1 MGQVVGQ
8 QTVRRGPVVAEP
20 EEGAVAM
27 GHLLGQDLQ
36 GRPGPQKGGRGV
48 VRQVAKIAE
57 LHDALETLRA
67 IVLGEI
73 EDLGSQAP
81 LVDVEAANVVGDRL
95 IQGAVLRR
103 GGEHREHDEQVEPIV
118 VGGIKS
124 PSHLAQA
131 ELISVVSDE
140 GRRPVV
146 GLHHGDVRRRIERL
160 GVGDGPGAT
169 RHDSAQRPD
178 SPQDACPNHVA
189 PLPFAAMSDKPT
201 IRVVAAEAERD
212 GRYLITQR
220 RPEATLPLLWEFP
233 GGKVEPGETDADAL
247 ARELREE
254 MDIRVEVGDE
264 VLAVQR
270 EYDKYF
276 IDFHVYS
283 VWILSQ
289 EIKTLQVHD
298 YRWVTVAELADY
310 EFPAADQ
317 ESVDQQLRGR

>member
-1 MGQVVGQ
+1 
-8 QTVRRGPVVAEP
+8 
-20 EEGAVAM
+20 
-27 GHLLGQDLQ
+27 
-36 GRPGPQKGGRGV
+36 
-48 VRQVAKIAE
+48 
-57 LHDALETLRA
+57 
-67 IVLGEI
+67 
-73 EDLGSQAP
+73 
-81 LVDVEAANVVGDRL
+81 
-95 IQGAVLRR
+95 
-103 GGEHREHDEQVEPIV
+103 
-118 VGGIKS
+118 
-124 PSHLAQA
+124 
-131 ELISVVSDE
+131 
-140 GRRPVV
+140 
-146 GLHHGDVRRRIERL
+146 
-160 GVGDGPGAT
+160 
-169 RHDSAQRPD
+169 
-178 SPQDACPNHVA
+178 
-189 PLPFAAMSDKPT
+189 MSDKPT

-317 ESVDQQLRGR
+317 ESVDQLLRGR

>member
-1 MGQVVGQ
+1 
-8 QTVRRGPVVAEP
+8 
-20 EEGAVAM
+20 
-27 GHLLGQDLQ
+27 
-36 GRPGPQKGGRGV
+36 
-48 VRQVAKIAE
+48 
-57 LHDALETLRA
+57 
-67 IVLGEI
+67 
-73 EDLGSQAP
+73 
-81 LVDVEAANVVGDRL
+81 
-95 IQGAVLRR
+95 
-103 GGEHREHDEQVEPIV
+103 
-118 VGGIKS
+118 
-124 PSHLAQA
+124 
-131 ELISVVSDE
+131 
-140 GRRPVV
+140 
-146 GLHHGDVRRRIERL
+146 
-160 GVGDGPGAT
+160 
-169 RHDSAQRPD
+169 
-178 SPQDACPNHVA
+178 
-189 PLPFAAMSDKPT
+189 MSDKPT

-233 GGKVEPGETDADAL
+233 GGKVEPGESDAQAL

-264 VLAVQR
+264 VLTVQR

-317 ESVDQQLRGR
+317 ESVDQLLRGR

>member
-1 MGQVVGQ
+1 
-8 QTVRRGPVVAEP
+8 
-20 EEGAVAM
+20 
-27 GHLLGQDLQ
+27 
-36 GRPGPQKGGRGV
+36 
-48 VRQVAKIAE
+48 
-57 LHDALETLRA
+57 
-67 IVLGEI
+67 
-73 EDLGSQAP
+73 
-81 LVDVEAANVVGDRL
+81 
-95 IQGAVLRR
+95 
-103 GGEHREHDEQVEPIV
+103 
-118 VGGIKS
+118 
-124 PSHLAQA
+124 
-131 ELISVVSDE
+131 
-140 GRRPVV
+140 
-146 GLHHGDVRRRIERL
+146 
-160 GVGDGPGAT
+160 
-169 RHDSAQRPD
+169 
-178 SPQDACPNHVA
+178 
-189 PLPFAAMSDKPT
+189 MSDKPT

>member
-1 MGQVVGQ
+1 
-8 QTVRRGPVVAEP
+8 
-20 EEGAVAM
+20 
-27 GHLLGQDLQ
+27 
-36 GRPGPQKGGRGV
+36 
-48 VRQVAKIAE
+48 
-57 LHDALETLRA
+57 
-67 IVLGEI
+67 
-73 EDLGSQAP
+73 
-81 LVDVEAANVVGDRL
+81 
-95 IQGAVLRR
+95 
-103 GGEHREHDEQVEPIV
+103 
-118 VGGIKS
+118 
-124 PSHLAQA
+124 
-131 ELISVVSDE
+131 
-140 GRRPVV
+140 
-146 GLHHGDVRRRIERL
+146 
-160 GVGDGPGAT
+160 
-169 RHDSAQRPD
+169 
-178 SPQDACPNHVA
+178 
-189 PLPFAAMSDKPT
+189 MSDKPT
-201 IRVVAAEAERD
+201 IRVVAAEAERY

-317 ESVDQQLRGR
+317 ESVDQLLRGR